1 MLYNTRDRLYGRMGS
16 VSVRWRVWGH
26 SSEVATTLRSLLRPV
41 LLEGVV
47 GGGLWGLLS
56 LTTLMQRYLPDESS
70 CRFLKYS
77 LALSPIINLYEKFVV
92 LKSILC
98 TLCTYTRALHHFS
111 LLLSPSICQSWHTQ
125 RHKLVFTTLN
135 IFKNSNLAVNFS
147 GKIQQPHA
155 VLRQSEHEAEQHG
168 IKAEQAAFLPWPGST
183 AGVTWAQARHS
194 LRHFPSPKMSR
205 VIYSTRIA
213 DLATA
218 RLCTVMLSMW
228 KCNKRCTSDD
238 SSSSKTH
245 SQ

>member
-1 MLYNTRDRLYGRMGS
+1 MLYSTRDRLYGRMGS

-56 LTTLMQRYLPDESS
+56 LTTLMQCYLPDESS

-111 LLLSPSICQSWHTQ
+111 LLLAPSICQSWHTQ

-135 IFKNSNLAVNFS
+135 IFKTLILLWIFLAKYNNLMLCWGS
-147 GKIQQPHA
+147 RCM
-155 VLRQSEHEAEQHG
+155 RQSSTAAKQHRPPSRPG
-168 IKAEQAAFLPWPGST
+168 QAAQQVSHEHRHVTAYDTFLHQKWHT
-183 AGVTWAQARHS
+183 
-194 LRHFPSPKMSR
+194 
-205 VIYSTRIA
+205 IYFTRIA

-218 RLCTVMLSMW
+218 RLCTVMLSTW

>member
-1 MLYNTRDRLYGRMGS
+1 M
-16 VSVRWRVWGH
+16 
-26 SSEVATTLRSLLRPV
+26 
-41 LLEGVV
+41 

-155 VLRQSEHEAEQHG
+155 TLRQLVREGEQLGNTQQQSPPSCLGQTAQQASHEHRHV
-168 IKAEQAAFLPWPGST
+168 T
-183 AGVTWAQARHS
+183 AYD
-194 LRHFPSPKMSR
+194 FPSPKM
-205 VIYSTRIA
+205 TH
-213 DLATA
+213 DLLYKN
-218 RLCTVMLSMW
+218 R
-228 KCNKRCTSDD
+228 
-238 SSSSKTH
+238 
-245 SQ
+245 